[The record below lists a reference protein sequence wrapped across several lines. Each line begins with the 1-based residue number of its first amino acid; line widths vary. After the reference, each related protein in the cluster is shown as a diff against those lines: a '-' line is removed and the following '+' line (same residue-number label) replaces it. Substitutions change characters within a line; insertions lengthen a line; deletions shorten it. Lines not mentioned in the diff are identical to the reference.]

1 MIYQHLVNKVKSVI
15 TNILEGDQTQNVFF
29 YLFILFLIPIFIFV
43 GIDLH
48 RHFLIILVGMLTWD
62 AVIKLD

>member
-1 MIYQHLVNKVKSVI
+1 MIYRHLVNKVKSGI
-15 TNILEGDQTQNVFF
+15 TNISEGDQTQIFNFF
-29 YLFILFLIPIFIFV
+29 KFLIPIFIFV

-48 RHFLIILVGMLTWD
+48 RYFLIILVGMLTWD